1 MGYKNEEVQSVLSKN
16 KFNPL
21 QLFNDLKVLKKFII
35 SDNGKD
41 FLKAIKRLISI
52 NENSKVQP
60 NINVNIFQSKEEVN
74 LYKCSQYLIKF
85 EQGID
90 FLEDKK
96 FIILFTKSL
105 NQFFDKVKVN
115 SDDEK
120 LKENRKALISFLYEK
135 VNDIYKFETIIK

>member
-1 MGYKNEEVQSVLSKN
+1 M
-16 KFNPL
+16 PA
-21 QLFNDLKVLKKFII
+21 
-35 SDNGKD
+35 
-41 FLKAIKRLISI
+41 KAIKRLISI

-60 NINVNIFQSKEEVN
+60 NIDVNIFQSKEEVN
-74 LYKCSQYLIKF
+74 LYKCSQYLIRF
-85 EQGID
+85 DQGID

>member
-1 MGYKNEEVQSVLSKN
+1 MGYKSEEVQSVLSKN

-21 QLFNDLKVLKKFII
+21 QLFKNLKVLKTFIL
-35 SDNGKD
+35 SENGKD
-41 FLKAIKRLISI
+41 FQKAIKRLISI
-52 NENSKVQP
+52 NDNSKLQS
-60 NINVNIFQSKEEVN
+60 NFNADIFQYKEEVN
-74 LYKCSQYLIKF
+74 LYKCSQQLIKF

-90 FLEDKK
+90 FLEDKN

-120 LKENRKALISFLYEK
+120 LKENRKALVSYLFEK
-135 VNDIYKFETIIK
+135 VNNIYKFESLIR